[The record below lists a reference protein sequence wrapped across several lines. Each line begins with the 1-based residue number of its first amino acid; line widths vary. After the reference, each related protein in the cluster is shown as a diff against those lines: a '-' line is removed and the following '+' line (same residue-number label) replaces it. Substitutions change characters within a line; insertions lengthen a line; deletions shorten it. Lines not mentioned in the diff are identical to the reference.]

1 MSEIHLAIVVPFYKI
16 EYFRETLISLKS
28 QTNQNFNVYIG
39 DDASPESPELLIEQ
53 LELTA
58 RVSYHRFDKNLGGK
72 SLTKQ
77 WERCLDLVDRE
88 ENWVMILCDDDV
100 LSDNCIQEFYVNQ
113 ENIRKESSN
122 VIRFATK
129 VIDGK
134 GKAISK
140 IYNHPQLEMTSHFLV
155 RKEDGGTRSSL
166 SEYVFKKEMLKSQG
180 FIDLDLGWYS
190 DVLAV
195 LEISGRGKIFTINEA
210 TVLFRKSHNSISG
223 NPNMESKKAK
233 SLLRYYSIL
242 LLNFSHLFKVED
254 LRLFKNRF
262 LKIVL
267 ENKRS
272 IYAWYLFLKVFI
284 RINHIKIRREAIS
297 IVLMLIHLKQY

>member
-1 MSEIHLAIVVPFYKI
+1 MIDLAIVIPYFKI
-16 EYFRETLISLKS
+16 AHFEETLNSLKS

-39 DDASPESPELLIEQ
+39 DDASFESPKLLIAQ
-53 LELTA
+53 LQLGH
-58 RVSYHRFDKNLGGK
+58 RVNYHRFNQNLGGK

-77 WERCLDLVDRE
+77 WERCLDLVHGK
-88 ENWVMILCDDDV
+88 ENWVMFLCDDDI
-100 LSDNCIQEFYVNQ
+100 LSDNCIQEFYLNN
-113 ENIRKESSN
+113 ENIETESSN

-129 VIDGK
+129 VIDTK
-134 GKAISK
+134 GKALSK
-140 IYNHPQLEMTSHFLV
+140 IYNHPRLETASNFLV
-155 RKEDGGTRSSL
+155 RREGGGTRSSL
-166 SEYVFKKEMLKSQG
+166 SEYIFKKEMLKSQG

-242 LLNFSHLFKVED
+242 LLNFSHLFKIED
-254 LRLFKNRF
+254 LRLFKDRF
-262 LKIVL
+262 LKIMF

-272 IYAWYLFLKVFI
+272 IYSWQLFL
-284 RINHIKIRREAIS
+284 RIFFFSTRRFS
-297 IVLMLIHLKQY
+297 FRF